1 MKILFST
8 IFIVIF
14 LVFTPILALGFSNAS
29 SQKLDEE
36 LISKIITLTANTY
49 HKYLITKDK
58 IYHGR
63 CIYGIE
69 FESTGVNIYN
79 AKFRLSVIERL
90 KTDGKTLQ
98 IDTYTVRRIK
108 GVRFSHKYD
117 LFAEGVRFDLEE
129 GWVIIV
135 VDPEINRNII
145 WVITEII
152 SEDRDEALQR
162 ATQITKWICQ
172 YVRGLYNQEKKD
184 LDRLKLQDIRDLN
197 AIIKTKIPTK
207 KEVKS
212 YQIQKQ
218 TKLKFNYQDIL
229 LANQLTKLAQDEIR
243 QKEFSSKIIKL
254 SNENRLFNLILAA
267 IYTLMDI
274 YDFQKISDNDVQL
287 LVETVWKGE
296 FKKAESLLKK
306 LSCGDIRGLFKNFHP
321 MSRPKIKGIEKKRE
335 PIWNPDSVMY
345 LKEADRLLK
354 FLKLQ
359 GPVTIA
365 VIDNNFYYGAVP
377 EDMWMV
383 KEDVN
388 ENGILDRGDINWKD
402 DDNDGKAD
410 NFIGEDFFR
419 RNLGYYHARLLN
431 INPVLNNID
440 LTNIFTGVGHGSF
453 VSNIIYNTPG
463 SEYIKIYPIRIMDY
477 IIKEQ
482 RRRGPAYELYLTQ
495 LAQAIDYASRKK
507 GIKII
512 NISSGTPLIK
522 SYGAGASD
530 INKILTSIQE
540 KSLVIASSG
549 NIPSP
554 KKESILARHESTLIV
569 GASTINPKNKKEDI
583 ARFTTTGKNLDLL
596 APGVNIPTN
605 ITGVGETLVD
615 GTSFA
620 TPFVAKLAA
629 IILAINPQFTFAQ
642 IKDLIISS
650 SDKILASNGHSYN
663 RVNFLRTIMK
673 AVETSAAS
681 Y

>member
-8 IFIVIF
+8 IFIIIF
-14 LVFTPILALGFSNAS
+14 LAHTPILALGFSDAS

-36 LISKIITLTANTY
+36 LISKITNLTTNTY

-69 FESTGVNIYN
+69 FESTGVNIYD
-79 AKFRLSVIERL
+79 AKFRLSVIEKL
-90 KTDGKTLQ
+90 KTTRRIFQ
-98 IDTYTVRRIK
+98 VDTYTVREVK
-108 GVRFSHKYD
+108 FPHKYD
-117 LFAEGVRFDLEE
+117 LFAEGVRFDLKNG
-129 GWVIIV
+129 GWITV
-135 VDPEINRNII
+135 VVNPEINENII

-152 SEDRDEALQR
+152 HKDRDEALQQ
-162 ATQITKWICQ
+162 AIQITKWICQ
-172 YVRGLYNQEKKD
+172 YVRELYNQEKKD
-184 LDRLKLQDIRDLN
+184 LDRLKLQDLRDLK
-197 AIIKTKIPTK
+197 AIINTKRPSEKITRD
-207 KEVKS
+207 
-212 YQIQKQ
+212 YQIQRQ
-218 TKLKFNYQDIL
+218 SKLKFSYQDIL
-229 LANQLTKLAQDEIR
+229 LANQIVKLARGEIE
-243 QKEFSSKIIKL
+243 QKELSSKIIRL
-254 SNENRLFNLILAA
+254 SNEERLFSVILAA

-274 YDFQKISDNDVQL
+274 SDFQNISNKDIQL
-287 LVETVWKGE
+287 LVETVWRGE

-306 LSCGDIRGLFKNFHP
+306 LSCRDIQGLFKNFHL
-321 MSRPKIKGIEKKRE
+321 MSKPRIKGIDKKGE
-335 PIWNPDSVMY
+335 PIWNPASVMY
-345 LKEADRLLK
+345 LKEAERLLK

-365 VIDNNFYYGAVP
+365 VIDNNFYYGAVS
-377 EDMWMV
+377 ENMWMV
-383 KEDVN
+383 KEDIN

-477 IIKEQ
+477 ITKGQ
-482 RRRGPAYELYLTQ
+482 RRRGSAYELYLTQ
-495 LAQAIDYASRKK
+495 LAQAIDYASREK

-512 NISSGTPLIK
+512 NVSSGSPLIK
-522 SYGAGASD
+522 SYGTGASD
-530 INKILTSIQE
+530 INKILTSIQG

-554 KKESILARHESTLIV
+554 KKESILAGYESTLIV
-569 GASTINPKNKKEDI
+569 GASTIHPKNKKEDI

-596 APGVNIPTN
+596 APGVNIPIN
-605 ITGVGETLVD
+605 IPSIGETLVD
-615 GTSFA
+615 GTSFSA
-620 TPFVAKLAA
+620 PFVAKLAA
-629 IILAINPQFTFAQ
+629 IMLAINPQFTLAQ
-642 IKDLIISS
+642 VKNLIISS

-663 RVNFLRTIMK
+663 RVNFLRAVMK
-673 AVETSAAS
+673 AVEISTVS